1 MTTRPV
7 EKLICS
13 LAVPTII
20 SMLVTAL
27 YNIADTFF
35 VSNLGNDQTGAVGVV
50 FPVMALIQAVGF
62 FFGQGSGNYIS
73 RALGKGDPGSASK
86 MASVGF
92 FTSFVFTGLLAFTAL
107 FFAEPIAE
115 VLGSTALIRPH
126 AVSYMKWIL
135 LGAPFMASSYV
146 LNNQLR
152 FQGNALYSMIGI
164 GVGAVVNV
172 GLDPLFISVL
182 DMGVSGAALATV
194 ISQLLSFCLLLVAT
208 AKSDSLKI
216 RLRNYRFEWKYYRE
230 IFIGGTPSLFRQG
243 LSSVATAFL
252 NRAAGICGAEA
263 AIAAMTV
270 VSKLMQFATSALI
283 GFGQGFQPVCGF
295 NWGAGL
301 YGRVRKAILFC
312 LKVSV
317 TVLVA
322 IAAAGIIFAPWII
335 GIFRDDETVIRI
347 GAAALRAQ
355 CAALPLTGV
364 TIMTNMAL
372 QNIGKVFRATLLAMS
387 RQGLMFI
394 PVVLILP
401 ALFGLG
407 GVVYSQCVADVLAFA
422 VALPL
427 LVSLFRELKKRACEQ
442 EGAR

>member
-73 RALGKGDPGSASK
+73 RALGRSDPGSAAK

-152 FQGNALYSMIGI
+152 FQGNAVYSMIGI
-164 GVGAVVNV
+164 GGGAVLNV
-172 GLDPLFISVL
+172 GLDPLFISVFG
-182 DMGVSGAALATV
+182 MGVSGAALATV
-194 ISQLLSFCLLLVAT
+194 ISQFFSFCLLLVAT

-270 VSKLMQFATSALI
+270 VSKLMQFAGSALI

-301 YGRVRKAILFC
+301 YDRVRKAIVFC
-312 LKVSV
+312 LKVSFAAL
-317 TVLVA
+317 VL
-322 IAAAGIIFAPWII
+322 IAAAGIIFAPQII
-335 GIFRDDETVIRI
+335 GIFRDDENVIRI

-355 CAALPLTGV
+355 CVALPLTGV

-401 ALFGLG
+401 ALFGLD
-407 GVVYSQCVADVLAFA
+407 GVIYSQGVADVLAFA

-427 LVSLFRELKKRACEQ
+427 IISLFRELKKRASEP
-442 EGAR
+442 EGER